1 MSFRVNS
8 TPAGRPLAQEGD
20 GRKGHPNPFLLYSNE
35 SFPTEYRASLDF
47 CAYLYN
53 LTGQYAEASRRVVSH
68 FITDVDFVEK
78 RGSPEEQEDWRRFL
92 VEELNCFQAMQNL
105 GDDWSAYGVGYVRI
119 HYPFDRLLQD
129 KRVPGKPKAYN
140 INKFPRELIKYLPEK
155 MEFEVPDPAE
165 VAAGKSFKEATRV
178 SFPFTDLFTRKRE
191 GISLVPLDPRYCRV
205 NYGTMSK
212 KTEVI
217 YQFDPEFRTAIEQ
230 GDIFEVLNTPKLML
244 QAIAQKA
251 DFRFKEGQV
260 FIFTRPSLTGISKK
274 GLGIPNPIAHYRELH
289 QLQVYRKI
297 DETLARDYMVPIR
310 IMSPGFGSSG
320 GPIDP
325 AFAQNS
331 TQWLGKM
338 GQLISKWRN
347 EQDTL
352 FAVPYPT
359 QYQELSGN
367 GKNLVPKELMAL
379 QMDSLLNSVGYPAEL
394 FKGTLQYQQ
403 FPIAVRI
410 FERSFHFI
418 YHNFNQFL
426 KWVTQNTRRF
436 LQLPEIGVE
445 LQPANMADDE
455 SRRQIAME
463 LVAGGEV
470 PRELLFKMFGMRD
483 PAEAFRQ
490 RAQEDILF
498 EEIRAESAEEMQRRI
513 EADNLQAAHQA
524 SMPPPQ
530 GAQGGAPPPPG
541 GGGVG
546 GATPLSVQN
555 DLMAQ
560 AQQKAAQWLEMP
572 EGDRFR
578 DMQNTKASN
587 QALHA
592 MAKEFMEKARSRGA
606 SEGRQ
611 QAAQFV

>member
-8 TPAGRPLAQEGD
+8 TPAGRPMANEGD

-35 SFPTEYRASLDF
+35 SFPTEYRSSLDF

-53 LTGQYAEASRRVVSH
+53 LTGQYAEASRRVISH
-68 FITDVDFVEK
+68 FLTDVDFVEK
-78 RGSPEEQEDWRRFL
+78 RGSPEEQADWRRFL
-92 VEELNCFQAMQNL
+92 VDELNCFQSMQNL

-119 HYPFDRLLQD
+119 HYPFNRFLVDGRNKD
-129 KRVPGKPKAYN
+129 KPKFYN
-140 INKFPRELIKYLPEK
+140 VNQFPRETIKYLPKELK
-155 MEFEVPDPAE
+155 FEVPDPVQIAS
-165 VAAGKSFKEATRV
+165 GKSFAEAERV
-178 SFPFTDLFTRKRE
+178 SFEFKDVFVKRRE
-191 GISLVPLDPRYCRV
+191 DIALVPLDPRYCRV

-217 YQFDPEFRTAIEQ
+217 YQFDPEFRTLIEQ
-230 GDIFEVLNTPKLML
+230 GDVFEALNTPKLML
-244 QAIAQKA
+244 QALAQKA
-251 DFRFKEGQV
+251 DFRFKEDQV
-260 FIFTRPSLTGISKK
+260 FIFTRPALTGISKK

-325 AFAQNS
+325 SFAQNS

-367 GKNLVPKELMAL
+367 GKSLVPKDLMAL

-410 FERSFHFI
+410 FERSFHFV

-426 KWVTQNTRRF
+426 KWVTKNTRRY
-436 LQLPEIGVE
+436 LVLPEIGVE
-445 LQPANMADDE
+445 LQPPNMADDE
-455 SRRQIAME
+455 SRRQIASE

-470 PRELLFKMFGMRD
+470 PRDLLFKMFGLRD
-483 PAEAFRQ
+483 PAESFRQ
-490 RAQEDILF
+490 RAQEDIQF
-498 EEIRAESAEEMQRRI
+498 EEIRAEAAEELQRRV
-513 EADNLQAAHQA
+513 EADNLSAAHQA
-524 SMPPPQ
+524 SMPPPP
-530 GAQGGAPPPPG
+530 GGAPPPPG
-541 GGGVG
+541 GGGG
-546 GATPLSVQN
+546 GGAGATPLSVQN

-578 DMQNTKASN
+578 DMRNTESSN
-587 QALHA
+587 PPLHA
-592 MAKEFMEKARSRGA
+592 MAKQFMEQARSRGA